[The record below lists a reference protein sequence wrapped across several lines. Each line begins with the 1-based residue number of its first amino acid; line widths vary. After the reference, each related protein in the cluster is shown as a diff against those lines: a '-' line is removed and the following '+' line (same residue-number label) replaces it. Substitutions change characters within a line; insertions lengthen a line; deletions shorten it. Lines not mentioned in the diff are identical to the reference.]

1 MLFNSDILSTPLE
14 GTGEERSKIKSI
26 VSLIAFS
33 LILVIVASILF
44 SIIVGPYV
52 VFNSEEGIRIENSVW
67 PYYYIFFIGFQL
79 ALPFPVNIRL
89 QFIAE
94 WVVYLAIF
102 TITFFSGALSFSNG
116 FKKSL
121 KDGIGSFLQNRLA
134 ATVSIFSITYLF
146 IFVIDLIQTN
156 AGISSG
162 SLSFDNQAELLA
174 YVTHGPIA
182 EEIGFRMSIIGLF
195 SLITIYGWKVK
206 VDSLTYLLSPMPT
219 LSHSIDTTKG
229 KREVNLLYILLILS
243 SALLFGVAHI
253 TPGSTWEIGKLTEA
267 TVAGIMLGI
276 AYTYFGLAETILV
289 HWLFNYYPTALVIFD
304 EEVINTGVSSVIEI
318 LFLALGMIFVTSTV
332 LRYIS
337 EYAKKK

>member
-1 MLFNSDILSTPLE
+1 MLSNSGILSTPLE
-14 GTGEERSKIKSI
+14 DIGEERNKIKSI
-26 VSLIAFS
+26 VSLAAFL
-33 LILVIVASILF
+33 LILAVVASILF
-44 SIIVGPYV
+44 SIVVGPYV
-52 VFNSEEGIRIENSVW
+52 VFNSEEGIRTENSVW

-102 TITFFSGALSFSNG
+102 TMTFFSGTLSFPNV

-121 KDGIGSFLQNRLA
+121 RDGIRSFFQNRLTA
-134 ATVSIFSITYLF
+134 AISIFSITYLF
-146 IFVIDLIQTN
+146 IFLIDLIQTS

-162 SLSFDNQAELLA
+162 SLSFDNQAELLS

-206 VDSLTYLLSPMPT
+206 VDSPAYLLSPMPT

-243 SALLFGVAHI
+243 SAVLFGVAHI

-276 AYTYFGLAETILV
+276 AYTYFGLAEAILV

-304 EEVINTGVSSVIEI
+304 QKVIDTGVSSVIEM
-318 LFLALGMIFVTSTV
+318 LFLALGMIFVASIV
-332 LRYIS
+332 LGYIS
-337 EYAKKK
+337 AKKK